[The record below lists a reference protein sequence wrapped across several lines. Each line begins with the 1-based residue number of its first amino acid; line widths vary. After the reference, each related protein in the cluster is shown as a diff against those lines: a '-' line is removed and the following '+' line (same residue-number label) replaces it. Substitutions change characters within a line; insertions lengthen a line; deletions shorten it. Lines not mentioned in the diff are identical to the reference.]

1 MSLKLL
7 LDKRLGTLNDEQ
19 QEMVTHVQENADR
32 LLKLTGELLNMAQVE
47 SGHIELQIRSVNPAE
62 LVQVATDALRA
73 QAEQKQ
79 IHFTVTVPPE
89 LPSVKAD
96 LDKASWV
103 LVNFLSNA
111 IRHSPDQLSIDI
123 TTRRIDNEV
132 EFTVR
137 DYGPGLRPEHRE
149 RVFDRYFKA
158 PGLNGQHSG
167 TGLGLA
173 ISREFIQ
180 SMGGQI
186 GLHNDVDLGAA
197 FYFRLAVA

>member
-1 MSLKLL
+1 
-7 LDKRLGTLNDEQ
+7 
-19 QEMVTHVQENADR
+19 
-32 LLKLTGELLNMAQVE
+32 MAQVE
-47 SGHIELQIRSVNPAE
+47 SGQIQLHMQATNPAN
-62 LVQVATDALRA
+62 LVLVATDALKT

-79 IHFTVTVPPE
+79 IRFNLTIPPD
-89 LPSVKAD
+89 LPAVSAD
-96 LDKASWV
+96 PDKASWV

-111 IRHSPDQLSIDI
+111 IRHSPDQSTVDI
-123 TTRRIDNEV
+123 VVCLADDQV

-137 DYGPGLRPEHRE
+137 DYGTGLREEHRE

-158 PGLNGQHSG
+158 PGLNGSFNG

-186 GLHNDVDLGAA
+186 GLYPNVAPGAS
-197 FYFRLAVA
+197 FYFQLPMA